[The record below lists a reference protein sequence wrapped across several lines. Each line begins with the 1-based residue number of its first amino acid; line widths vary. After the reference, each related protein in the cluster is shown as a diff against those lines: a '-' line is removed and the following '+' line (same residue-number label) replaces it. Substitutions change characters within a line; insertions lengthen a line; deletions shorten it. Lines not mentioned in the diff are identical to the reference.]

1 MEPFRGL
8 DMANISTIIFRPN
21 HILEPRERGEEKL
34 LVCLCSQNGKVET
47 INIRVYRELQYT
59 DTREFFYDGVPERS
73 NICSSLIRKLLSFNY
88 LLKHSSNWQAYT

>member
-21 HILEPRERGEEKL
+21 HTLEPRERGEEKL

-59 DTREFFYDGVPERS
+59 DTREFFFTTE
-73 NICSSLIRKLLSFNY
+73 Y
-88 LLKHSSNWQAYT
+88 LRGAIYVAL